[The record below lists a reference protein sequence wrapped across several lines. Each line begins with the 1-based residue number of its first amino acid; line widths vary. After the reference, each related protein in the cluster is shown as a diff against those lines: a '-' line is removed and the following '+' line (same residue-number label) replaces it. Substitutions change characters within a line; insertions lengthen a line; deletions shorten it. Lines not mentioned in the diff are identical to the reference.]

1 MRRLEFIA
9 LCLTGAA
16 IVGTSFSAYAW
27 GAQGHQVIA
36 MIAEKELTAA
46 AREDVNHLLGLEP
59 GATMASISTWADEH
73 RSPPTASWHFINFP
87 RGNCTYAPER
97 DCPDGQCVVAA
108 IERQEKILGSSAP
121 DEQRLKALKY
131 LVHFIGDVHQPLHA
145 GYLDDKGGNTYQLQ
159 AFMRGSN
166 LHAVWDTGLIK
177 YLNEDAEAM
186 ASRLARSAQTVAW
199 TPVQAAQESCRIVS
213 TPGFYPDRLIDGDY
227 IDQFTPVMEDRLRTA
242 GARLADAI
250 NRIVLGK

>member
-1 MRRLEFIA
+1 
-9 LCLTGAA
+9 
-16 IVGTSFSAYAW
+16 
-27 GAQGHQVIA
+27 
-36 MIAEKELTAA
+36 
-46 AREDVNHLLGLEP
+46 
-59 GATMASISTWADEH
+59 
-73 RSPPTASWHFINFP
+73 
-87 RGNCTYAPER
+87 
-97 DCPDGQCVVAA
+97 
-108 IERQEKILGSSAP
+108 LGSSAP